1 MSKIGIISGGGK
13 LPILIGNNLI
23 KKNYEVIFFVIEDT
37 FNKKNYTHL
46 NTIEIKLDSIKKIFN
61 KLNENDVKKIILAGN
76 ITRPSLKDINF
87 DFETINLAKKIL
99 LSQKGDNDLLISI
112 TKLFQDKG
120 FEYLD
125 WKIYC
130 SELFS
135 NEKNLTIIKPS
146 KEASLNLDK
155 ALKVFKDYGQLDIGQ
170 SLVVQNEIILGLEAA
185 EGTDNLILR
194 CKELKKKGDKGIVF
208 KASKYNQSNILDIP
222 TIGKET
228 LNLLIKNDYEGIF
241 IEKNNCIIIDQNE
254 TINLA
259 NSNNLFISTF
269 EKN

>member
-125 WKIYC
+125 WKNYC

-146 KEASLNLDK
+146 KEASLNLD
-155 ALKVFKDYGQLDIGQ
+155 
-170 SLVVQNEIILGLEAA
+170 
-185 EGTDNLILR
+185 
-194 CKELKKKGDKGIVF
+194 
-208 KASKYNQSNILDIP
+208 
-222 TIGKET
+222 
-228 LNLLIKNDYEGIF
+228 
-241 IEKNNCIIIDQNE
+241 
-254 TINLA
+254 
-259 NSNNLFISTF
+259 
-269 EKN
+269 